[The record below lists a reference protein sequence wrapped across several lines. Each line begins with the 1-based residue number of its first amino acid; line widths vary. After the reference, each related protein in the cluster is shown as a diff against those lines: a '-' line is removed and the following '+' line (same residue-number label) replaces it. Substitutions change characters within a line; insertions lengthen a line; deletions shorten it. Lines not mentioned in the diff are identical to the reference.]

1 MRRSLQTAAILLGGV
16 GIVACL
22 AAIIFGWYAAA
33 NTTNRIERA
42 ANRLDH
48 GLSAVDAPL
57 ARVELKVTAV
67 HAQLNGVRTAAVA
80 IAAENP
86 ALPRVKEAIDQLV
99 ARLISGVEQAE
110 TLADSL
116 RAQAAGIRAAAEFVE
131 HFHVDENV
139 TRPLHA
145 AADKIDHAADALD
158 GLRGQVEELKVAKAI
173 DLTNKVLSIAGKA
186 LAGTDA
192 LATGVSSAR
201 EGLLHAREQAVEV
214 QEQAGFWI
222 YLAAAANTIL
232 WLWGGL
238 GQLALIGWG
247 RRDRCPMQKSV
258 SHVRTYEELR
268 AYLRHMIAFDKN
280 DDEHDMYDVNGI
292 AYLMLALA
300 RNLNENANEALLAD
314 WARIESDERDRA
326 FFARLGR
333 GVQEDEQD

>member
-1 MRRSLQTAAILLGGV
+1 MRKLFHISAAALGGI
-16 GIVACL
+16 GTIFCL
-22 AAIIFGWYAAA
+22 AAIAFGWYAAA

-67 HAQLNGVRTAAVA
+67 HAQLDGVRTAAVA
-80 IAAENP
+80 IATENP
-86 ALPRVKEAIDQLV
+86 TLPRVKEAIDQLV

-131 HFHVDENV
+131 HFHVDEKV
-139 TRPLHA
+139 THPLHV

-158 GLRGQVEELKVAKAI
+158 GLREPVEGLKVAKAI
-173 DLTNKVLSIAGKA
+173 DVTNKVLSIAGKA

-192 LATGVSSAR
+192 LANGVSSAR
-201 EGLLHAREQAVEV
+201 EGLLHAREQTVEV

-238 GQLALIGWG
+238 GQLALIAWG
-247 RRDRCPMQKSV
+247 RRTRP
-258 SHVRTYEELR
+258 
-268 AYLRHMIAFDKN
+268 A
-280 DDEHDMYDVNGI
+280 
-292 AYLMLALA
+292 
-300 RNLNENANEALLAD
+300 AD
-314 WARIESDERDRA
+314 
-326 FFARLGR
+326 
-333 GVQEDEQD
+333 